1 MLDEKQANDRNYC
14 ASAFHGY
21 YNQFSTLYTK
31 IVNLPA
37 RVKFTA
43 ALYMK

>member
-14 ASAFHGY
+14 ASASHVY
-21 YNQFSTLYTK
+21 YNQFSTLYANM
-31 IVNLPA
+31 INLPA
-37 RVKFTA
+37 GVKFTA